1 MNNTKQIPKYHS
13 QFHPHSTIE
22 YHLIITCNWAAMVK
36 STGQGMYKTGRIVPV
51 GWHRSA
57 CCKWRQNMCRGKTA
71 PAPPFS
77 ITQGRIKGAQVHMAA
92 REDLCFRM
100 KNLHKTNKE
109 PFGATAGSKDCYRS
123 QGMWTRECRGCLPL
137 TRPSGCRSFCFLL
150 LQNKKWY
157 PLSCGRKQSVQD
169 EWLVGLTSPCPCLSD
184 GEHCS
189 ACFRVYHCWICQFI
203 WTLVSESDLGK
214 SFSQCPIWDLQ
225 EAAESQESSS
235 KLQWPVFMPC

>member
-22 YHLIITCNWAAMVK
+22 YHFIITYNWAAMVK

-77 ITQGRIKGAQVHMAA
+77 ITQDRIKGAQVHMAV

-109 PFGATAGSKDCYRS
+109 LFGATAASKDCPRN
-123 QGMWTRECRGCLPL
+123 QGMWIRECRGCLPL

-150 LQNKKWY
+150 LQYKKWHVAENKVSKMSGLLAWLLLV
-157 PLSCGRKQSVQD
+157 PACLMVSIALPVSGSTTVESVSLYGP
-169 EWLVGLTSPCPCLSD
+169 WYLKV
-184 GEHCS
+184 
-189 ACFRVYHCWICQFI
+189 I
-203 WTLVSESDLGK
+203 
-214 SFSQCPIWDLQ
+214 
-225 EAAESQESSS
+225 
-235 KLQWPVFMPC
+235 